1 MTPQRTIVRAEP
13 HDGSLRL
20 ELSDHTERHVDHLLL
35 GTGYQVDIRRYRFL
49 SPELTGAMKTVGG
62 QPVLGP
68 GLESSVPG
76 LHFLGSPAAHTF
88 GPVMRFVTGTWYTAP
103 ALALRVAGRR
113 QRLLRWS
120 F

>member
-1 MTPQRTIVRAEP
+1 MNARRTVVRAEEQN
-13 HDGSLRL
+13 GLLRL
-20 ELSDHTERHVDHLLL
+20 DLSDHTERHVDHLLL

-49 SPELTGAMKTVGG
+49 AAGLTHAIETVDG

-76 LHFLGSPAAHTF
+76 LHFLGSPAAHAF

-103 ALALRVAGRR
+103 ALALRIAGRR